1 MSARQRRRFG
11 WRTAV
16 TQSHACRLTPK
27 DQYILHALLAQREN
41 DDTFTL
47 LLREKLAA
55 ATVVQEHAM
64 PPDVVTLYSR
74 VRYRV
79 DGLAP
84 TTRILIHD
92 PTHEIIGATLPV
104 FNPRG
109 LALLGLPAGTT
120 TVLAC
125 PDGGAESISIEAVL
139 YQPEA
144 ASAAPHWALR

>member
-1 MSARQRRRFG
+1 DGIRDFH
-11 WRTAV
+11 V
-16 TQSHACRLTPK
+16 TGVQTC
-27 DQYILHALLAQREN
+27 ALPIVLAQREN

-64 PPDVVTLYSR
+64 PPDVLTLYSR

-92 PTHEIIGATLPV
+92 PTHEIIGEIGRASCRE
-104 FNPRG
+104 RG
-109 LALLGLPAGTT
+109 EMPE
-120 TVLAC
+120 
-125 PDGGAESISIEAVL
+125 GGVA
-139 YQPEA
+139 
-144 ASAAPHWALR
+144 

>member
-1 MSARQRRRFG
+1 M
-11 WRTAV
+11 
-16 TQSHACRLTPK
+16 TQSHCCRLTPK
-27 DQYILHALLAQREN
+27 DRHILHVLLAQCGN

-74 VRYRV
+74 VRYRI
-79 DGLAP
+79 DGLPPA
-84 TTRILIHD
+84 TRILIHD
-92 PTHEIIGATLPV
+92 PAHEIIGATLPV
-104 FNPRG
+104 SSPRG
-109 LALLGLPAGTT
+109 LALLGVAAGATT
-120 TVLAC
+120 SLAA
-125 PDGGAESISIEAVL
+125 PDGGVESISVEAVL